1 MSNTPNTPNLSNL
14 GRSPNAEKIAGDPQK
29 FMGQTWK
36 NGLQNDKIIVKI
48 DFFALAAPIGTTGDL
63 FHS

>member
-1 MSNTPNTPNLSNL
+1 MSNTPNTPNWGPTKIFGSNMKKWA
-14 GRSPNAEKIAGDPQK
+14 SKWQ
-29 FMGQTWK
+29 
-36 NGLQNDKIIVKI
+36 IIVKI